1 MCINFNGYH
10 SGGSSFVNVNE
21 CWFLQ
26 KSFVHY
32 IYKFSSEKKNNN
44 KKSQYIVSHP
54 KTGSDSPIGSDQES
68 GLDTGSPKKETL
80 C

>member
-10 SGGSSFVNVNE
+10 FGGSSFVNVNE

-32 IYKFSSEKKNNN
+32 RYKFSSEKKEVPVYGFAPRNRFGFANR
-44 KKSQYIVSHP
+44 VGP
-54 KTGSDSPIGSDQES
+54 GTGHDSWFSR
-68 GLDTGSPKKETL
+68 L
-80 C
+80 CSFWP